1 MRRGASSASD
11 RPASACS
18 LNAAAGRGVGYK
30 GEMRALVAILAV
42 SQALA
47 GQPPAPPPEP
57 PPAAEARDRAR
68 AVQAFYERTRDL
80 EATFVQ
86 TYSYAAGGR
95 RQVSRGTLRVKKPGR
110 MRWDYQSP
118 EPKTVA
124 VVGSRLVQWEPEAN
138 QVYVDEHFD
147 ATAMSAA
154 VTFLLGQGRLESEF
168 HVASGG
174 PGQLLL
180 RPRKADPRVESVTL
194 TVGPEGQVTATRVE
208 DGQGNV
214 NQVELQDI
222 RRNVGLKDSDF
233 EVRVP
238 KDAHRVSPPGR

>member
-1 MRRGASSASD
+1 MRTLVLVLALSQAAPGPAGAADS
-11 RPASACS
+11 PG
-18 LNAAAGRGVGYK
+18 AAA
-30 GEMRALVAILAV
+30 
-42 SQALA
+42 
-47 GQPPAPPPEP
+47 PAT
-57 PPAAEARDRAR
+57 EARDLAR

-80 EATFVQ
+80 EAAFVQ

-138 QVYVDEHFD
+138 QVYVDDRFD

-154 VTFLLGQGRLESEF
+154 VTFLLGQGKLESEF
-168 HVASGG
+168 HIAAGG
-174 PGQLLL
+174 PRQLVL

-194 TVGPEGQVTATRVE
+194 TVGPQGQVTATRVE

-214 NQVELQDI
+214 NQVALEEI

-233 EVRVP
+233 EVQVP
-238 KDAHRVSPPGR
+238 KGAHRIAPPGR